1 MAGLREGL
9 DVTVRLGTLGATA
22 VSARVVRVSEEI
34 VVLDSLAVSLA
45 PDPVES
51 GTVVEIAWRHRREQ
65 GTVRGRVERCGAH
78 LEVRL
83 ERKRESQRRA
93 YVRMPMLLDL
103 QVRTS
108 AGTVVRG
115 VSLDVSAV
123 GIRARIGAPFA
134 IGDRLGLAIRMP
146 DGDRLEV
153 DAHVVRRDGGS
164 VAGLAFEERPEVRE
178 RLIRFVLATQQ
189 RALARRA
196 SASQDTAGA
205 QAHDRIRVVREAP
218 VG

>member
-9 DVTVRLGTLGATA
+9 DVSVRLGAVGSTA
-22 VSARVVRVSEEI
+22 VAARVVRI
-34 VVLDSLAVSLA
+34 THDLVVLDSLAVSLA
-45 PDPVES
+45 PEPVAD
-51 GTVVEIAWRHRREQ
+51 GTVVEIAWRHRRDQ
-65 GTVRGRVERCGAH
+65 GAVRGRVERCSAH
-78 LEVRL
+78 LHVRL

-103 QVRTS
+103 QVRTA

-123 GIRARIGAPFA
+123 GLRARISAPFA

-146 DGDRLEV
+146 DGERLEV

-164 VAGLAFEERPEVRE
+164 VAGLAFDERPEVRE

-196 SASQDTAGA
+196 SVPEGIAAA
-205 QAHDRIRVVREAP
+205 QAPVSIRVVRDA
-218 VG
+218 